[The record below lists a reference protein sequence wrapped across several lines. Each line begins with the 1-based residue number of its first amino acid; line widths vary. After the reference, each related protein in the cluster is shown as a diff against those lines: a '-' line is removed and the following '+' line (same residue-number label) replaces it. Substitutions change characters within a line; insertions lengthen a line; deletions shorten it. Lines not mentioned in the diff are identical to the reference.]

1 VDLELYRMIE
11 KKYGDVASW
20 AIWEPAGIEPKSNIS
35 VVDILDPNKNEGLFS
50 TIKTNIAMV
59 GLSFSRSVKFNKP
72 FQNFHDSHP
81 YANDFK
87 IRFAFE
93 DSPFYGAYMTD
104 VIKNLEMLSS
114 KDVVAYLNNNKG
126 IIANNIEFL
135 KEELKTIGA
144 EKPIILAFGRDCY
157 KLLKENLDESI
168 YSHLIKLTH
177 YSHYISKE
185 DYKEKVFKEIKKVM
199 GSIP

>member
-1 VDLELYRMIE
+1 MDLELYKIIV

-20 AIWEPAGIEPKSNIS
+20 AIWKPAGIEPKSNIS
-35 VVDILDPNKNEGLFS
+35 DVDILDPDKNEGLFS
-50 TIKTNIAMV
+50 TIKTNIVMV

-104 VIKNLEMLSS
+104 IIKNLEMLSS

-157 KLLKENLDESI
+157 KLLKENLDKST
-168 YSHLIKLTH
+168 YRHLIKITH

-199 GSIP
+199 GSIQ

>member
-1 VDLELYRMIE
+1 MDLELYRMIE

-126 IIANNIEFL
+126 IIANNIEF
-135 KEELKTIGA
+135 
-144 EKPIILAFGRDCY
+144 PPC
-157 KLLKENLDESI
+157 S
-168 YSHLIKLTH
+168 
-177 YSHYISKE
+177 
-185 DYKEKVFKEIKKVM
+185 
-199 GSIP
+199 